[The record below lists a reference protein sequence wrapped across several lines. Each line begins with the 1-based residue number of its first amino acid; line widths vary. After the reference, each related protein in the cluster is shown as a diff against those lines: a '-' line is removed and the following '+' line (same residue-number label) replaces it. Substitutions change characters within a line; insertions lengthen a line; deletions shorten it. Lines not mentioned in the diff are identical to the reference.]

1 MRQWHDEDIIQFAE
15 INQNAEVMEY
25 MPKLLSTE
33 ETMHFYERIV
43 SEHEK
48 YGYGLYAVELK
59 NTGEFIGYT
68 GFHHFCFEAEF
79 SPGIEIGW
87 RISRKHWNQGY
98 ATEAA
103 KACLDYAQK
112 KKLFKEIYS
121 FTATCNHRSERI
133 MQKIGMMHHGYFS
146 HPALPDGHR
155 LKQHT
160 LYRLDL
166 NR

>member
-1 MRQWHDEDIIQFAE
+1 MQKLWNICPNFFRQKRPCIFM
-15 INQNAEVMEY
+15 NASFQSMKIWLRPLCGRTKKY
-25 MPKLLSTE
+25 R
-33 ETMHFYERIV
+33 RI
-43 SEHEK
+43 
-48 YGYGLYAVELK
+48 YRLYR
-59 NTGEFIGYT
+59 IPP
-68 GFHHFCFEAEF
+68 FCFEAEF

-160 LYRLDL
+160 LYRLEL